1 MFFWGKHLLK
11 RHSLKLHWFADL
23 MNVTEEVTIHR
34 PNVSTLSAEN
44 FASAQVLLSFSTNTF
59 SISWRCF
66 LGWSSCLSSTSTRCF
81 CSCNSP
87 SFHFWTWSF
96 FSRKYAIVSPP
107 LLQLFLLWFHFLL
120 LFIPL
125 PFLSSS
131 QVFYSLCFS
140 FPLLFRF
147 QLYDRFLRC
156 LQLQLRLFIPEP
168 FPTHSNDIHTCLH
181 FVFHLCFKF
190 SLSSMYLSL
199 TAHLLT

>member
-1 MFFWGKHLLK
+1 M
-11 RHSLKLHWFADL
+11 
-23 MNVTEEVTIHR
+23 
-34 PNVSTLSAEN
+34 
-44 FASAQVLLSFSTNTF
+44 
-59 SISWRCF
+59 
-66 LGWSSCLSSTSTRCF
+66 
-81 CSCNSP
+81 
-87 SFHFWTWSF
+87 
-96 FSRKYAIVSPP
+96 SPP

-168 FPTHSNDIHTCLH
+168 FPTHSNDIHTCLL

-190 SLSSMYLSL
+190 SLSSMYLCLTARLLTLNRGSL
-199 TAHLLT
+199 TPFLLLHFSPDFSFRNASFFVLKGFKY

>member
-1 MFFWGKHLLK
+1 MFSWLIFLFTLNFN
-11 RHSLKLHWFADL
+11 SL
-23 MNVTEEVTIHR
+23 
-34 PNVSTLSAEN
+34 
-44 FASAQVLLSFSTNTF
+44 
-59 SISWRCF
+59 F
-66 LGWSSCLSSTSTRCF
+66 LQLQF
-81 CSCNSP
+81 
-87 SFHFWTWSF
+87 SF
-96 FSRKYAIVSPP
+96 FPLLNAIILSRKYAIVSPP

-125 PFLSSS
+125 PFLSFS
-131 QVFYSLCFS
+131 QVFCSLCFS

>member
-1 MFFWGKHLLK
+1 M
-11 RHSLKLHWFADL
+11 
-23 MNVTEEVTIHR
+23 
-34 PNVSTLSAEN
+34 
-44 FASAQVLLSFSTNTF
+44 
-59 SISWRCF
+59 
-66 LGWSSCLSSTSTRCF
+66 
-81 CSCNSP
+81 
-87 SFHFWTWSF
+87 
-96 FSRKYAIVSPP
+96 FSRLIFLFTLNFNSL
-107 LLQLFLLWFHFLL
+107 LLQLQFSFFPLLNVIIFFTQICNCVTSTLQIFLLWFHFLL

-147 QLYDRFLRC
+147 QLSYYRFLRC

-168 FPTHSNDIHTCLH
+168 FPTHSNDIHTCLL

-199 TAHLLT
+199 TERLLTFNRGSLRPFRLFAIFSLILPLEILPFLYLKGSGTKILFTQAVLVSLVQLHA

>member
-1 MFFWGKHLLK
+1 M
-11 RHSLKLHWFADL
+11 
-23 MNVTEEVTIHR
+23 
-34 PNVSTLSAEN
+34 
-44 FASAQVLLSFSTNTF
+44 
-59 SISWRCF
+59 
-66 LGWSSCLSSTSTRCF
+66 
-81 CSCNSP
+81 
-87 SFHFWTWSF
+87 WSF
-96 FSRKYAIVSPP
+96 FSCKYAIVSP

-199 TAHLLT
+199 TARLLTLNRGSLRPFRLFAIFSLILPLEMLPFVVLKGFKF